1 MPDLAAVQLRHGLSL
16 EEWRKLILEQKASGK
31 KISEWCQ
38 EQGCSENRF
47 YYWQHKL
54 RQRELSVFVGNEVRF
69 AELPPPGITASA
81 LHSHQGVCAVLRGS
95 SFQLEIQNGA
105 DPETLAATLEC
116 LGGKTC

>member
-1 MPDLAAVQLRHGLSL
+1 MPDLEAVQLRQGLSL

-31 KISEWCQ
+31 TVSQWCQ

-47 YYWQHKL
+47 FYWQHKL
-54 RQRELSVFVGNEVRF
+54 RQRDLSVFSQAGLRF
-69 AELPPPGITASA
+69 AELPSPGTAASS
-81 LHSHQGVCAVLRGS
+81 LCSQRGVCAVLRGT

-105 DPETLAATLEC
+105 DPETLAATLKC